1 MTAAILSLVVQIH
14 LCEAVDMGSRNECD
28 VPHYGSLPAST
39 LVAVKMLRQDA
50 TEAARSDFHKEMRI
64 ISRLKDANIVH
75 VLGVCLHD
83 EPLTVIIEYLPH
95 GDLNEF
101 LLRHQLEDGLDE
113 GLPKL
118 R

>member
-1 MTAAILSLVVQIH
+1 VSQVH
-14 LCEAVDMGSRNECD
+14 LCEAVDIASCGECD
-28 VPHYGSLPAST
+28 MRHYGSLPRST
-39 LVAVKMLRQDA
+39 LVAVKILRQDA
-50 TEAARSDFHKEMRI
+50 SEAAKNDFHKEVRI
-64 ISRLKDANIVH
+64 MSRLKDANIVH

-83 EPLTVIIEYLPH
+83 EPLAVIIEYMPH

-113 GLPKL
+113 GLPLL